1 MKVIQNLVLS
11 QFGGI
16 QIFLDKTVIINIYPA
31 KYTLAFQGIL
41 KLTFYVINIFNISA
55 KMLQIL

>member
-1 MKVIQNLVLS
+1 MKVTQNLVLS

-16 QIFLDKTVIINIYPA
+16 QIFLDKTVIINMYPA
-31 KYTLAFQGIL
+31 KSTLAFQGIL
-41 KLTFYVINIFNISA
+41 KLTFYVIDIFNISA

>member
-16 QIFLDKTVIINIYPA
+16 QIFLDKTVVITIYPA
-31 KYTLAFQGIL
+31 KNTLAFQGIL